1 MNKHQNYAAFDN
13 IPYITASHKAV
24 LIVHVSVTVL
34 LGIGRGWS
42 KVTEEEAR
50 SILLG
55 ESNHS
60 QTEQL

>member
-1 MNKHQNYAAFDN
+1 MRWADLEAAKEEEKMKEMGF
-13 IPYITASHKAV
+13 V
-24 LIVHVSVTVL
+24 
-34 LGIGRGWS
+34 IGRGWS

-55 ESNHS
+55 ESTCS